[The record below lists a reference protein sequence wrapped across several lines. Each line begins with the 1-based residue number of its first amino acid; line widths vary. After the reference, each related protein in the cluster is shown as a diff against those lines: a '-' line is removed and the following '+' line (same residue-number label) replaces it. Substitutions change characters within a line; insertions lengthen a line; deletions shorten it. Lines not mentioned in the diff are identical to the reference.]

1 MLRKAG
7 DDQPM
12 IDRTLLRSSFKEY
25 ISRFNAQD
33 ERISLKIRHTD
44 FVADNS
50 DRLSEA
56 LGLPADDRDLAW
68 AIAML
73 HDLGRFEQ
81 VAANGSF
88 IDSVSSDHAAA
99 GVDYL
104 FGKGRIKDFIPQGTL
119 SDDALSCVENAVSC
133 HNKHL
138 LPESLTDRQRLFC
151 NIIRDADKLDIFR
164 VCVENTFEVAHEYPP
179 SVVAE
184 SAVSGVVLECFERFE
199 TLDYSRRKYPADIF
213 LGHIAMCFGL
223 YFPES
228 RKLAAEQGYIDKMA
242 DFTFSNPE
250 SQKQYEYMK
259 ARLKVF
265 LSSVR

>member
-1 MLRKAG
+1 MT
-7 DDQPM
+7 
-12 IDRTLLRSSFKEY
+12 DRALLRESFEKY
-25 ISRFNAQD
+25 IGEFNAED
-33 ERISLKIRHTD
+33 ERISLKIRHTA

-50 DRLSEA
+50 DCLAENLALSEN
-56 LGLPADDRDLAW
+56 DRDLAW

-104 FGKGRIKDFIPQGTL
+104 FGKGRITDFIERGTIPEEDL
-119 SDDALSCVENAVSC
+119 RCIELAIAY

-138 LPESLTDRQRLFC
+138 LPDGLSDRQRLFC

-164 VCVENTFEVAHEYPP
+164 VCVENTFEIAHEYSPET
-179 SVVAE
+179 VAG
-184 SAVSGVVLECFERFE
+184 SAVSEEVIQCFERFE
-199 TLDYSRRKYPADIF
+199 TLDYSKRKYPADIF

-223 YFPES
+223 YFPQS
-228 RKLAAEQGYIDKMA
+228 RRLAAEQGYIGKMA
-242 DFTFSNPE
+242 DFTFTDPA
-250 SQKQYEYMK
+250 SQVKYARMK
-259 ARLKVF
+259 EQLGTF
-265 LSSVR
+265 LNSIS

>member
-1 MLRKAG
+1 
-7 DDQPM
+7 M
-12 IDRTLLRSSFKEY
+12 IDRSLLRDSFKKY
-25 ISRFNAQD
+25 INRFNAED
-33 ERISLKIRHTD
+33 ERISLKIRHTA
-44 FVADNS
+44 FVANNS
-50 DRLSEA
+50 DHLSET
-56 LGLPADDRDLAW
+56 LELTEDDKDLAW

-88 IDSVSSDHAAA
+88 IDSVSSDHADA

-104 FGKGRIKDFIPQGTL
+104 FGKGKISDFIPQGTL
-119 SDDALSCVENAVSC
+119 SDNDLNCIELAITY

-138 LPESLTDRQRLFC
+138 LPPQLSDRQRLFC

-179 SVVAE
+179 ETVAE
-184 SAVSGVVLECFERFE
+184 SAVSKEVLECFERFE

-223 YFPES
+223 YFPQS
-228 RKLAAEQGYIDKMA
+228 RKLAAEQGYIMRMA
-242 DFTFSNPE
+242 DFTFSNPD
-250 SQKQYEYMK
+250 SQEEYVYMK
-259 ARLKVF
+259 ERLEAF
-265 LSSVR
+265 LNSCM